1 MNSKWFHPLLVP
13 LLLAVLATACNAP
26 DRETDQEQASVGNPA
41 GTDGTASAP
50 SASPAGAANEADTG
64 DERLEL
70 TDELLQAY
78 ARGLEKEAEIIR
90 RPGRALPSHMRVQVS
105 ARYPDKEAD
114 EVLEAAGLS
123 AARFI
128 AIGQLVEPV
137 LDMLTFQGKLEPRRS
152 LDLADVDED
161 TRRRFAAD
169 PFDQLP
175 PDSASALRRNLEPV
189 SRPWTAIVRQVAQFD

>member
-1 MNSKWFHPLLVP
+1 MNRKWSHPTLLP
-13 LLLAVLATACNAP
+13 LLLAVLAAGCNAHDSEADP
-26 DRETDQEQASVGNPA
+26 QQALVQDAA
-41 GTDGTASAP
+41 GTGSTASAP
-50 SASPAGAANEADTG
+50 SAASDGAASKADASAG
-64 DERLEL
+64 RLEL
-70 TDELLQAY
+70 NDELLRAY

-90 RPGRALPSHMRVQVS
+90 RPARALPSHMRVQVS
-105 ARYPDKEAD
+105 ALYPDKEAD

-123 AARFI
+123 AAQFI

-152 LDLADVDED
+152 IDLEEVDED